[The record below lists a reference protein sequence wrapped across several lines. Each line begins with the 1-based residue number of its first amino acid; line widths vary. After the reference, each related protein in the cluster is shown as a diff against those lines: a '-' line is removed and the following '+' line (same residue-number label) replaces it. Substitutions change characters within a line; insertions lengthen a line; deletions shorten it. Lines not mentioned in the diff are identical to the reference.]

1 MQGIEGPKR
10 VFLDKL
16 STQLSHAL
24 GDFLERLVKEIKR
37 RTKVVAAFCKEDTVE
52 KFLYLLGEVWG
63 ARRLRGFVQNP
74 DGRLPC

>member
-10 VFLDKL
+10 VFLHKL

-37 RTKVVAAFCKEDTVE
+37 RTKVVAAFCRKDTVE

-63 ARRLRGFVQNP
+63 ARRFRGFVQNP